1 MKSCLNELTMLLLK
15 LIEVDGCWVIPDI
28 TCENS
33 VQMFCLSYKL
43 FLLFFDMQLL
53 MLRSVRKTGTIQE
66 TLNVYRKEK
75 LSVKIVLSLQYTLFW
90 KKSTLIFFFWANKK
104 KILSFV

>member
-1 MKSCLNELTMLLLK
+1 MLLLK

-53 MLRSVRKTGTIQE
+53 MLGSVRKTGTIQE

-75 LSVKIVLSLQYTLFW
+75 LSVKIVLSLQYTSFW
-90 KKSTLIFFFWANKK
+90 KKKPTFIFFWANKK

>member
-53 MLRSVRKTGTIQE
+53 MLGSVRKTGTIQE

-75 LSVKIVLSLQYTLFW
+75 LTVKIVLSLQYTLFW
-90 KKSTLIFFFWANKK
+90 KKINLYFFFELTKK
-104 KILSFV
+104 KS

>member
-53 MLRSVRKTGTIQE
+53 MLGSVRKTGTIQE

-75 LSVKIVLSLQYTLFW
+75 LSVKIVLSLQYTSFW
-90 KKSTLIFFFWANKK
+90 KKKTTFIFFWANKK